1 MFALCGFYK
10 KRKERKMKIKSVFS
24 HAFTKYGTVL
34 DGYDVT
40 ELLAKLEATTKKPAD
55 AVIYEPGDAGLE
67 SLPIAKEFSDNAY
80 GGMPIQVG
88 YCNGNNTKLNCLE
101 YHRGSELNIPANDMV
116 LLLAPAQAVKNG
128 KLDTSLVEAF
138 SVPKGTV
145 VQVYETTLHY
155 APCNAVTK
163 DGVSKE
169 GFRVIIVLPKD
180 TNTAKP
186 EIKEKN
192 LEDKLLWA
200 RNKWLIAHPDSSE
213 AKAGAFVGLT
223 GKNIDISK

>member
-1 MFALCGFYK
+1 
-10 KRKERKMKIKSVFS
+10 MKIKSVFS
-24 HAFTKYGTVL
+24 HAFEKYGKVL
-34 DGYDVT
+34 DGYDVK
-40 ELLAKLEATTKKPAD
+40 ELLEKLDATTKKPAD

-67 SLPIAKEFSDNAY
+67 SLPIAKEFADNAY

-88 YCNGNNTKLNCLE
+88 YCNGYNTKLNCLE
-101 YHRGSELNIPANDMV
+101 YHRGSELNIPANDIV
-116 LLLAPAQAVKNG
+116 LLLAPLEAVKKG

-138 SVPKGTV
+138 SVPKGTI

-155 APCNAVTK
+155 APCNGITK

-200 RNKWLIAHPDSSE
+200 RNKWLIAHPDSGLD
-213 AKAGAFVGLT
+213 KDGAFVGLK
-223 GKNIDISK
+223 GENVRI